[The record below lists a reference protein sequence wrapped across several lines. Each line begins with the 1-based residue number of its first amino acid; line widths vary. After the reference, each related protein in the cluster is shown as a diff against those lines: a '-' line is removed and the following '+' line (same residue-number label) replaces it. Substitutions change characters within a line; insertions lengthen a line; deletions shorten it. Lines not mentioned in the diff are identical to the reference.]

1 MIPSI
6 MTRADVPEDVDAV
19 TTIGPEVEPGAVDV
33 DRARLEQAWLA
44 MQRLYG
50 SGVHPAMQI
59 CLRRQGAVVLDRAI
73 GYARGAGPT
82 DGPDEEKVRVGLDTP
97 FNIFSAS
104 KAVTAM
110 VVHLLDQRHL
120 IHLDDPVCEYIPEF
134 GVHGKQWI
142 TVRHVLTHRAGIP
155 NIPADALDLDI
166 LKEPRG
172 VIDLLCNAH
181 PVWRPGRQL
190 AYHAIS
196 GGFVLGELVKRVT
209 GDDARTFLDREVCRP
224 LGFRWM
230 NYGVAP
236 EDVDEVAR
244 NYFTGPPVLPPISTL
259 LRRALGVD
267 FKKATELSNDP
278 RFLTAVIPAANVMA
292 SARELSAFYQLLLDG
307 GELAGVRI
315 FDRRTVR
322 RATSEQSYLEFDLTL
337 GLPLRYGMGF
347 MLGGKWFSLYGID
360 TQYAFGHLGFTNI
373 VGWADPE
380 RQIAGAMMT
389 SGKPLLYPEIYHAFE
404 LLRQINNAC
413 PKDVVVTGR
422 PDS

>member
-1 MIPSI
+1 
-6 MTRADVPEDVDAV
+6 
-19 TTIGPEVEPGAVDV
+19 
-33 DRARLEQAWLA
+33 
-44 MQRLYG
+44 
-50 SGVHPAMQI
+50 
-59 CLRRQGAVVLDRAI
+59 
-73 GYARGAGPT
+73 
-82 DGPDEEKVRVGLDTP
+82 
-97 FNIFSAS
+97 
-104 KAVTAM
+104 
-110 VVHLLDQRHL
+110 
-120 IHLDDPVCEYIPEF
+120 
-134 GVHGKQWI
+134 
-142 TVRHVLTHRAGIP
+142 
-155 NIPADALDLDI
+155 
-166 LKEPRG
+166 
-172 VIDLLCNAH
+172 
-181 PVWRPGRQL
+181 
-190 AYHAIS
+190 
-196 GGFVLGELVKRVT
+196 
-209 GDDARTFLDREVCRP
+209 
-224 LGFRWM
+224 M